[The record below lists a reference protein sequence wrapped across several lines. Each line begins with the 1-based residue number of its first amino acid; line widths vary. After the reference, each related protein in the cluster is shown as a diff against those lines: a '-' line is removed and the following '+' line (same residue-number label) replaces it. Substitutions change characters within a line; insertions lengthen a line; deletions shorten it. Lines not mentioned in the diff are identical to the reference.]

1 MLNHWFLL
9 IYTITKQ
16 SVYKLHKAINTVENT
31 PVDNIDSKQTYCY
44 KRIYKIQHSMVYKT
58 KTPIFLTLK
67 NKPVYTCIYN
77 YKHIK
82 TRIHYPASVYL

>member
-1 MLNHWFLL
+1 MLNHWILL
-9 IYTITKQ
+9 IYAITKQ
-16 SVYKLHKAINTVENT
+16 SAYKLHKAINTVDNT

-44 KRIYKIQHSMVYKT
+44 KRIYKIQHSMVYKA

-77 YKHIK
+77 NKHTK
-82 TRIHYPASVYL
+82 NKNPLPR